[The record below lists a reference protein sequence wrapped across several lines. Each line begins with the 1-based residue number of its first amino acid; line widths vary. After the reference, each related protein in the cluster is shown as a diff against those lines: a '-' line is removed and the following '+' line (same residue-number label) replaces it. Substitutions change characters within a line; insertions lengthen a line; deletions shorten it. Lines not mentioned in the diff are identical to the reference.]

1 MGLGAVMVLARSV
14 AAEARRA
21 REEEEEEE
29 EKELSSAVMS
39 WREEDEQ

>member
-1 MGLGAVMVLARSV
+1 MVLARSV
-14 AAEARRA
+14 APEARRA